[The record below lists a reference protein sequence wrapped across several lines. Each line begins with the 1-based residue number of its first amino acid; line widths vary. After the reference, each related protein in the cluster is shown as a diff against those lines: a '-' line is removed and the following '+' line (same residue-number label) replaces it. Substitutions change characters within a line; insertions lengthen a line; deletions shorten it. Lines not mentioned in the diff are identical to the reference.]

1 MVFDAKLW
9 AALPSVYKL
18 STETETKSECLRT
31 ALVVYVFISL
41 PGKLLL
47 LFSPIV
53 RRSQRHTL
61 GYNSTS
67 LRPLI
72 IRKRGVE

>member
-18 STETETKSECLRT
+18 STETTKSECLRT
-31 ALVVYVFISL
+31 ALVVYVHISL

-47 LFSPIV
+47 LFSPTV